1 MTCCFKTLLLE
12 TIRRLIQ
19 LKNLVDQLTLL
30 DDNFTTIARDTYLS
44 LNSSFWHT
52 RISLQLDKKSFY

>member
-12 TIRRLIQ
+12 TVRRLIQ

-30 DDNFTTIARDTYLS
+30 DDNFTTIAYDTYLS
-44 LNSSFWHT
+44 LNSSFWNT
-52 RISLQLDKKSFY
+52 RISLHLDKKSFY